1 MSGGK
6 DVPAG
11 HVFISYVRENS
22 SEVDCLQRNLESVGI
37 RVWRDTADLWP
48 GEDWRAKIRDAIVNE
63 ALVFIACFSQKSTA
77 RQKSYQNEELT
88 LAIEQLRLRRPNEPW
103 LIPVRLDDCEIPD
116 LEIGRG
122 RSLASIQHADLFGD
136 RSAEASERL
145 IVAVLRILKRQG
157 SGLSVQ
163 KTEISDTVVNS
174 GAELPHLSHDRHPTE
189 VNAKQDDTKVDGATG
204 TATGNIGPYIGETL
218 GHTRSISNF
227 DPLLAAARNR
237 PTAVA
242 ITGDPGTWR
251 VRLMRLFIL
260 QLARRGATVVII
272 DPNGEA
278 RSLARELQAHG
289 HNARVLQLGATSPAG
304 ILDPF
309 SLSNDVLE
317 KRFMAIEVLR
327 LLLPRMSEER
337 ESAMIQAVTAV
348 ASRER
353 PSLGKVVR
361 YLEDSAEPVSQNLGI
376 YLHSMTE
383 KRLARLYFAPRG
395 GTEIDLAE
403 STTVLELEGLILPD
417 ATAPNRAEYSY
428 EQRESVILL
437 YLATKLSH
445 RLLTAASFH
454 SPRAIFLDEAWAVTS
469 MPEGARLMLEISQ
482 IGHSDNTTLILVSRT
497 TSGLLSEQI
506 TRCISSVFAFRSSDE
521 AEIPKVMALLGVAA
535 SDANQSVIRRL
546 RNEECIYRDLKDEV
560 GTMKIDVIPDE
571 MQH

>member
-116 LEIGRG
+116 LDIGRG
-122 RSLASIQHADLFGD
+122 RSLVSIQHADLFGD

-157 SGLSVQ
+157 SGLSV
-163 KTEISDTVVNS
+163 
-174 GAELPHLSHDRHPTE
+174 
-189 VNAKQDDTKVDGATG
+189 GATG
-204 TATGNIGPYIGETL
+204 TATGSIGPYIGETL

-278 RSLARELQAHG
+278 RSLASELRAHG
-289 HNARVLQLGATSPAG
+289 HNARVLQLGATSPPG

-337 ESAMIQAVTAV
+337 ENAMIQAVTAV

-403 STTVLELEGLILPD
+403 STTVLELEGLTLPD

-482 IGHSDNTTLILVSRT
+482 IGHSDNTTLVLVSRT
-497 TSGLLSEQI
+497 ASGLLSEQI

-560 GTMKIDVIPDE
+560 GTMKIDVIPNE